1 MVSGGVMGHRTDST
15 YNDGEWG
22 VERRADDI
30 MKKSGW
36 HYKETAVKIHIFAA

>member
-1 MVSGGVMGHRTDST
+1 MGTVLTVLITMVNGRESEHRT
-15 YNDGEWG
+15 
-22 VERRADDI
+22 DDI